1 MNPVF
6 SSLSFPYFVAP
17 MVGISHVG
25 FRDLLRHY
33 TPPSLKPV
41 LFTEMLSTRRLPG
54 ENIKTSRELRVS
66 ARDRGAFVPQ
76 LLGNEEK
83 YIAPSV
89 SRLLE
94 QEPWGIDINMGCPVS
109 HTLKHNWGFR
119 LVGQPDYAAEI
130 VRVTRQ
136 VTPQHLPVSVKLRG
150 DVPLP
155 EEASVAD
162 RQQKLDH
169 LYRFTARLEGAGAD
183 WITVHPR
190 TGKARHTGR
199 ADWQVVQEVKKRLCI
214 PVVANGDIQTAEDAL
229 HIVRELGCDGA
240 MFARAAAARPWIL
253 WQLAEAMGICERP
266 SEVTHRLQP
275 PACGVDE
282 GREYCLAILKLSDI
296 LWEHFQDEQ
305 HVLERIRFFV
315 AIGSR
320 WYEFGHDLW
329 RKTTR
334 CKTRDELVERISEY
348 AEKFENPS
356 VARVKF
362 L

>member
-1 MNPVF
+1 MSPVF

-33 TPPSLKPV
+33 TPPSLRPL
-41 LFTEMLSTRRLPG
+41 LFTEMLSSRRLPG
-54 ENIKTSRELRVS
+54 ENVMTSRELRVS
-66 ARDRGAFVPQ
+66 QDDRGAFVPQ

-89 SRLLE
+89 SRLLQ

-130 VRVTRQ
+130 VRMTRQ

-155 EEASVAD
+155 EESNRTD
-162 RQQKLDH
+162 RQRKLDH
-169 LYRFTARLEGAGAD
+169 LYRFTGGLEEAGAD
-183 WITVHPR
+183 WLTVHPR
-190 TGKARHTGR
+190 TGKARHSGR
-199 ADWQVVQEVKKRLCI
+199 ADWQVVWEVKKRLGI
-214 PVVANGDIQTAEDAL
+214 PVVANGDIQTAHDAL
-229 HIVRELGCDGA
+229 HIVQELGCDGA

-253 WQLAEAMGICERP
+253 WQLADAMGVHDRP
-266 SEVTHRLQP
+266 AGITHRIHP
-275 PACGVDE
+275 PAYGVDE
-282 GREYCLAILKLSDI
+282 GREYCHALLKLSEI
-296 LWEHFQDEQ
+296 LWHYFQDEQ
-305 HVLERIRFFV
+305 HVLERVRFFV

-320 WYEFGHDLW
+320 WYQFGHDLW
-329 RKTTR
+329 RNTNR
-334 CKTRDELVERISEY
+334 CKTREELSNRIGEY